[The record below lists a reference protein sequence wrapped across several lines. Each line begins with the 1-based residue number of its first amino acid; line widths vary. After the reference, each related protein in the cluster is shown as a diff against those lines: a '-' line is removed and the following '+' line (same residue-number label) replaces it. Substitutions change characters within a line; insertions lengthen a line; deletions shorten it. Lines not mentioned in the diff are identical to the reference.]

1 VAAVSA
7 EVGDALGLLMIDT
20 GTGPRRVRLADYL
33 DGDAE
38 EHATAAAHAW
48 IKTLRTARVDGVPLR
63 RRFLFRDDSLWWF
76 AELYLHK
83 RRVILE
89 MHRALA
95 ALERLLSSERPVSI
109 TPVGRSRLLAV
120 MGPQAAAARNIRW
133 IGPTPTRA
141 AWLRVLAMDTRA
153 CALMLASQASRL
165 RRRPAPVG
173 NLAGPGVVAFVHN
186 AFWRRRSKHGS
197 PESYIG
203 PVLDAL
209 EAAHAGGVN
218 YVGVGPA
225 SNFRARRWWHP
236 FRTGASTRVIPIESL
251 ATRVRMKGSTGIW
264 RARHA
269 MRRALS
275 RSDDLRRHAVIGGCD
290 CWPIVREELAGV
302 ALLQWP
308 WSARAMD
315 EAAAALDLLRPAV
328 VMTYAEAGGW
338 GRALMLECRRRRIP
352 SAGLQHG
359 FIYRHWLNYRHE
371 PDEMVPDPDHAA
383 DSGFPRPTL
392 TLLFD
397 DFARQHLEREGRFPP
412 ASLQVTGSPQLD
424 ALVEGVKLLA
434 PSALA
439 SAKASAGADG
449 TRLLVLVV
457 TKYREARRV
466 LPALADAVRTMPDV
480 QLAIKTHPAE
490 TPDAYAELAA
500 SAANIRVL
508 PSDAAL
514 APLLAASR
522 AVVTVNSTVALDAAV
537 LGIPALV
544 LGLPNN
550 LSPFVDAGL
559 MAGTTHGESPGP
571 ILRRILYDEEL
582 RQQLDRYRRA
592 YLARFGIG
600 SDGRAAARA
609 AAAVLGLAT
618 APKLPPGSDPLE
630 GKDSH

>member
-1 VAAVSA
+1 MRADA
-7 EVGDALGLLMIDT
+7 EDALGILMIDT
-20 GTGPRRVRLADYL
+20 GTGPRRVRLSDYL

-48 IKTLRTARVDGVPLR
+48 IKTLRTLRIDGVPLR

-83 RRVILE
+83 GRVILE
-89 MHRALA
+89 MHRTLA
-95 ALERLLSSERPVSI
+95 ALERLLSSERPVSVS
-109 TPVGRSRLLAV
+109 PVGRSRLLAV
-120 MGPQAAAARNIRW
+120 IGPQAAAARNIRW
-133 IGPTPTRA
+133 VGPTPRRS

-165 RRRPAPVG
+165 RRRPARAWNVARG
-173 NLAGPGVVAFVHN
+173 GVAAFVHN
-186 AFWRRRSKHGS
+186 AFWRRRSKQGS

-209 EAAHAGGVN
+209 EAEHAGGVS
-218 YVGVGPA
+218 YVGLGPA

-236 FRTGASTRVIPIESL
+236 LQAGTSTRVIPIESL
-251 ATRVRMKGSTGIW
+251 AARGRMKGSSAIW
-264 RARHA
+264 RDRHV
-269 MRRALS
+269 MRRALAKS
-275 RSDDLRRHAVIGGCD
+275 EDLRRHAVISGCD
-290 CWPIVREELAGV
+290 CWPVVREELAGV

-315 EAAAALDLLRPAV
+315 EAGAALDLLRPEA

-338 GRALMLECRRRRIP
+338 GRALMLECRRRGIP

-371 PDEMVPDPDHAA
+371 PDEMLPDPDHPA

-397 DFARQHLEREGRFPP
+397 DFARQHLEREGHFPP
-412 ASLQVTGSPQLD
+412 TSLRVTGSPQLD
-424 ALVEGVKLLA
+424 ALVKGVSRLSPA
-434 PSALA
+434 ALA
-439 SAKASAGADG
+439 SAKASAGADD
-449 TRLLVLVV
+449 TRMLVLVV

-466 LPALADAVRTMPDV
+466 LPSLADAVRTMPDV

-490 TPDAYAELAA
+490 TPDAYADVAA
-500 SAANIRVL
+500 AAANIRVL
-508 PSDAAL
+508 PSDAPL

-537 LGIPALV
+537 LGIPSLV

-550 LSPFVDAGL
+550 LSPFVAAGL
-559 MAGTTHGESPGP
+559 MAGTTQGESPGP
-571 ILRRILYDEEL
+571 PLRRILYDEGL
-582 RQQLDRYRRA
+582 RQQLDRDRGA
-592 YLARFGIG
+592 YLARFGIA
-600 SDGRAAARA
+600 SDGGAAARA
-609 AAAVLGLAT
+609 AAAVLGLAA

-630 GKDSH
+630 RKDSH